1 MSIIRVASAQINTTV
16 GDITGNCQLIADAID
31 EARNIGADIVAFPE
45 LAITGYPPEDL
56 LLSQHFVR
64 TNRRALDDLAERCIG
79 IAAVI
84 GIVDFNENDNGNINQ
99 IFNAAAIVVNRQ
111 IVAIYHKNELP
122 NYGVFDELRYFTPGT
137 TCQII
142 DINGIP
148 VGVNIC
154 EDIWVNPGVGDA
166 QWRRRRKTH
175 PHSQLLPLRD
185 RTNSKPESTLVTN
198 LAKRHHAYTVYTNQV
213 GGQDELVFD
222 GSSIFAGPQGQTL
235 TVATRF
241 ESAVT
246 AIDIQL
252 HDEVSADDASR
263 TIPKNIIPTC
273 KNHRTPLQH
282 RRQNPYPRAR
292 RDLPR

>member
-31 EARNIGADIVAFPE
+31 EARSIGADIVAFPE

-64 TNRRALDDLAERCIG
+64 TNRRALDELAERCIG
-79 IAAVI
+79 IAAII
-84 GIVDFNENDNGNINQ
+84 GIVDFNENDDGNINQ
-99 IFNAAAIVVNRQ
+99 IFNAAAIVVDRQ

-166 QWRRRRKTH
+166 QCVAGAKLILTLN
-175 PHSQLLPLRD
+175 SLAVRD
-185 RTNSKPESTLVTN
+185 R
-198 LAKRHHAYTVYTNQV
+198 
-213 GGQDELVFD
+213 
-222 GSSIFAGPQGQTL
+222 
-235 TVATRF
+235 
-241 ESAVT
+241 
-246 AIDIQL
+246 
-252 HDEVSADDASR
+252 
-263 TIPKNIIPTC
+263 
-273 KNHRTPLQH
+273 
-282 RRQNPYPRAR
+282 
-292 RDLPR
+292 

>member
-31 EARNIGADIVAFPE
+31 EARSIGADIVAFPE

-64 TNRRALDDLAERCIG
+64 TNRRALDELAERCIG
-79 IAAVI
+79 IAAII
-84 GIVDFNENDNGNINQ
+84 GIVDFNENDDGNINQ
-99 IFNAAAIVVNRQ
+99 IFNAAAIVVDRQ

-166 QWRRRRKTH
+166 QCVAGAKLILT
-175 PHSQLLPLRD
+175 L
-185 RTNSKPESTLVTN
+185 NSSPYEIGKLHTRIDLVTD
-198 LAKRHHAYTVYTNQV
+198 LAKRHQAYAVYTNQV

-235 TVATRF
+235 TVAPRF

-252 HDEVSADDASR
+252 HDEVSADDRPEQS
-263 TIPKNIIPTC
+263 PKSSSQAC
-273 KNHRTPLQH
+273 KNHRTTLQH